1 MLIATINME
10 IYNEDI
16 TEIVYKRACCMT
28 KTLGTTNGKKKINCV
43 NRE

>member
-10 IYNEDI
+10 IYMEDI
-16 TEIVYKRACCMT
+16 TEIVYKRAWCMT

>member
-10 IYNEDI
+10 IYNEDM

-28 KTLGTTNGKKKINCV
+28 KTLGTTNDIKNINCV